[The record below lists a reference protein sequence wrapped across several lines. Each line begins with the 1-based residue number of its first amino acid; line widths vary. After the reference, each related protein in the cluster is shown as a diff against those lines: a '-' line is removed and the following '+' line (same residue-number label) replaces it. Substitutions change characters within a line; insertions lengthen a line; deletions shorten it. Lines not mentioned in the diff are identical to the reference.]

1 MTERYRMLR
10 LLLICCLFATAAGAD
25 IVRLAVGL
33 AKPPYVEA
41 GGNSGLEVALAL
53 ATLRLAGHQPLVVQL
68 PQARGLAMLD
78 SGRVDAMLSLV
89 PGSLEGV
96 FYSQPLLYY
105 RNRAI
110 VLQGSGIVLTEL
122 SQLAQYRVVAFQN
135 ARRLLGDDFRRTVE
149 RAPGYAEQGDQDIQN
164 RMLFNRRVDVVIGD
178 ELIFHAN
185 PTQRDLN
192 NRSQAVLSYALFP
205 NSPRHVG
212 FRRERLRQDFDAALL
227 QLKGSGEY
235 ERIQQFYRDKYQL
248 PRN

>member
-96 FYSQPLLYY
+96 FYSQPLLHY

-135 ARRLLGDDFRRTVE
+135 ARRLLGDDFDMTALTEVDEAIRMQIV
-149 RAPGYAEQGDQDIQN
+149 DQMPNAQIAAAIVWKCLT
-164 RMLFNRRVDVVIGD
+164 RS
-178 ELIFHAN
+178 
-185 PTQRDLN
+185 T
-192 NRSQAVLSYALFP
+192 SQAS
-205 NSPRHVG
+205 S
-212 FRRERLRQDFDAALL
+212 
-227 QLKGSGEY
+227 SGV
-235 ERIQQFYRDKYQL
+235 IS
-248 PRN
+248 